1 MLESETILIT
11 GERIIINV
19 PNHVDLNDAFLNK
32 QNKTTFSAQMWY
44 VPFSHA
50 PATLKR
56 KANSRL
62 DPDRCAHLCSL
73 ICVFSVHQ
81 YVLQ

>member
-11 GERIIINV
+11 GARVIINV
-19 PNHVDLNDAFLNK
+19 PNHVDLNDAFTNK
-32 QNKTTFSAQMWY
+32 QNKRTVSAQIWY

-56 KANSRL
+56 KAFHKRGSTAHMLIAVWTQIDVRI
-62 DPDRCAHLCSL
+62 CA
-73 ICVFSVHQ
+73 V
-81 YVLQ
+81 